1 MAETEKTGKP
11 DYYQVLGVD
20 CAASAEELKEAL
32 QRKAREFSAAR
43 DAGHPD
49 ARVNMVQVREAYE
62 VLADPDKRAIY
73 DSGGHP
79 AVVKSGHKSSWGLDV
94 LGVVFD
100 ILGEL

>member
-1 MAETEKTGKP
+1 MAETEKP

-20 CAASAEELKEAL
+20 RAASAEEIKEAL
-32 QRKAREFSAAR
+32 QSKAREFSAAR

-62 VLADPDKRAIY
+62 VLANPDKRAIY

>member
-1 MAETEKTGKP
+1 MAETENPVKP

-20 CAASAEELKEAL
+20 SAASPEELKQAL
-32 QRKAREFSAAR
+32 QRKAQEFGAMR
-43 DAGHPD
+43 DAGHTG
-49 ARVNMVQVREAYE
+49 AMANMVQVREAYE
-62 VLADPDKRAIY
+62 VLANPTKRALY

-79 AVVKSGHKSSWGLDV
+79 AVAKAGHKSSWGLDV

>member
-1 MAETEKTGKP
+1 MADTEKTGKP

-32 QRKAREFSAAR
+32 QRRAQEFGAAL
-43 DAGHPD
+43 DAGHPE
-49 ARVNMVQVREAYE
+49 AAVNMAQVREAYE
-62 VLADPDKRAIY
+62 VLANPDKRAIY

-79 AVVKSGHKSSWGLDV
+79 AVVKSGHQSSWGLDV